1 MTILIAGAIILLLI
15 FLFFTSNN
23 GKKTKKSVE
32 LVRSIWGKP
41 KTELFYF
48 EGIKSFST
56 IVNDFKFHRLTD
68 QTINDIDFFNLFKFI
83 DRTTSKIGQQFL
95 FKKLTEPTDNLID
108 PSQKLIEL
116 FTTDSNLRE
125 EVQVELLKLSNAD
138 NYYIS
143 TLLQKNLLERP
154 KWLKYLKFDLILLFL
169 VFFISFKLPALFIV
183 VLLIISFNLL
193 LHYWSKTNAL
203 QLFKSFPQLN
213 ILVNVS
219 KILARK
225 NELNIDKSLEF
236 HIQNLRPFQ
245 RKLNLINID
254 NKGGFQGEMEFLITY
269 VLELLKGFFLIEVF
283 TLFRVTKELE
293 TKKESIIAL
302 FNFVGNIDTCIS
314 VASLRAGDLI
324 TCSPKLTKNSYEV
337 LLKDIYHP
345 LIDDCVTNNLN
356 IGEKSILIT
365 GSNMSGKST
374 FLRTFCINSILA
386 QTIYTCFGNNFV
398 SPILK
403 QYSSIRIDDNLF
415 QGKSYYF
422 EEVSVMATL
431 IAEVETPY
439 QNLFILD
446 EVFKGTNTIER
457 IAASKAILSY
467 LNRKNNIVMVA
478 THDIELSEMLKSE
491 YELYHFTEIIENDK
505 LNFDHKIKA
514 GQLKTRNAIK
524 LLEISNY
531 PIDIINEA
539 KQISEDWQIKITE
552 SAQN

>member
-1 MTILIAGAIILLLI
+1 MTIFIIGATILLLI
-15 FLFFTSNN
+15 FILFNSNN
-23 GKKTKKSVE
+23 TKKTKNSVA
-32 LVRSIWGKP
+32 LFRSSWGKP
-41 KTELFYF
+41 KTESYYF
-48 EGIKSFST
+48 EGIKNFSE
-56 IVNDFKFHRLTD
+56 ILNGHKFHRLTE
-68 QTINDIDFFNLFKFI
+68 QTINDIDFFNLFKFV

-95 FKKLTEPTDNLID
+95 FKKLIEPTDNLID
-108 PSQKLIEL
+108 PSQKLIDL
-116 FTTDSNLRE
+116 FTTDSELRE
-125 EVQVELLKLSNAD
+125 EVQIELLKLSNTD
-138 NYYIS
+138 NYYIP
-143 TLLQKNLLERP
+143 TLLQENLLERP
-154 KWLKYLKFDLILLFL
+154 KWLKYLKFDLVLLFSVFL
-169 VFFISFKLPALFIV
+169 VSFKFPIFFIV

-193 LHYWSKTNAL
+193 LHYWSKTNAF
-203 QLFKSFPQLN
+203 QFIKSFPQLN

-219 KILARK
+219 RILAK
-225 NELNIDKSLEF
+225 KDKLSVDKSLEF

-245 RKLNLINID
+245 RKLNLLNFD
-254 NKGGFQGEMEFLITY
+254 NKGGIQGEMEFLINY
-269 VLELLKGFFLIEVF
+269 IFELLKGFFLIEVF

-293 TKKESIIAL
+293 TKQESIIAL

-324 TCSPKLTKNSYEV
+324 TCSPKLTKDTNEV
-337 LLKDIYHP
+337 ILKDIFHP
-345 LIDDCVTNNLN
+345 LIDDCVTNNLS

-386 QTIYTCFGNNFV
+386 QTIYTCFGNKFV

-431 IAEVETPY
+431 IAEVETSY

-478 THDIELSEMLKSE
+478 THDIELSEMLKTE
-491 YELYHFTEIIENDK
+491 YELYHFTEIMENDK
-505 LNFDHKIKA
+505 LNFDHKIKS

-524 LLEISNY
+524 LLELSNY
-531 PIDIINEA
+531 PLDIINEA
-539 KQISEDWQIKITE
+539 KQISEDLQTRIT
-552 SAQN
+552 

>member
-1 MTILIAGAIILLLI
+1 MTILILGVAFILLLLI
-15 FLFFTSNN
+15 FFHLNN
-23 GKKTKKSVE
+23 SKKAKKSAE
-32 LVRSIWGKP
+32 LLRSVWGKP
-41 KTELFYF
+41 KTAFFYF
-48 EGIKSFST
+48 EGISSYSK
-56 IVNDFKFHRLTD
+56 IVNDHKFHRLTE
-68 QTINDIDFFNLFKFI
+68 QTLNDIDFFNLFKFI

-95 FKKLTEPTDNLID
+95 FKKLSEPSDNPTD
-108 PSQKLIEL
+108 PSLKLIEL
-116 FTTDSNLRE
+116 FTNDIELRE
-125 EVQVELLKLSNAD
+125 EVQIELLKLSHTD

-143 TLLQKNLLERP
+143 TLLQENLLERP
-154 KWLKYLKFDLILLFL
+154 KWLKYLKFDLVLLLL
-169 VFFISFKLPALFIV
+169 VFLISFKVPALFIV
-183 VLLIISFNLL
+183 VLSIISFNLL

-203 QLFKSFPQLN
+203 QFIKSFPQLN
-213 ILVNVS
+213 NLVNVS
-219 KILARK
+219 RILTRK
-225 NELNIDKSLEF
+225 DKLPVDKSLMF
-236 HIQNLRPFQ
+236 HIQNLGPFQ
-245 RKLNLINID
+245 RKLNFLNFD
-254 NKGGFQGEMEFLITY
+254 NKDGLQGEMEFLITY
-269 VLELLKGFFLIEVF
+269 VLELLKGFFLVEVF
-283 TLFRVTKELE
+283 TLFRVTEELE
-293 TKKESIIAL
+293 TKRESIIAL
-302 FNFVGNIDTCIS
+302 FDFIGNIDTCIS

-324 TCSPKLTKNSYEV
+324 TCLPNLTKDTNEV
-337 LLKDIYHP
+337 ILKDIYHP

-386 QTIYTCFGNNFV
+386 QTIYTCFGNKFV

-478 THDIELSEMLKSE
+478 THDIELSEMLKNDF
-491 YELYHFTEIIENDK
+491 ELYHFTEIIEDDK
-505 LNFDHKIKA
+505 LNFDHKIKS

-524 LLEISNY
+524 LLELSNY
-531 PIDIINEA
+531 PLDIINEA
-539 KQISEDWQIKITE
+539 KQISENLQIRIT
-552 SAQN
+552 

>member
-1 MTILIAGAIILLLI
+1 MTILIIGTIILLLI
-15 FLFFTSNN
+15 FIFFTSNN
-23 GKKTKKSVE
+23 KKKTVKSAE
-32 LVRSIWGKP
+32 HLRNNWGKH
-41 KTELFYF
+41 KTESFYF
-48 EGIKSFST
+48 AGIRSYSE
-56 IVNDFKFHRLTD
+56 ILNDNKFHRLTE

-83 DRTTSKIGQQFL
+83 DRTTSRIGQQFL

-108 PSQKLIEL
+108 PSKELIEL
-116 FTTDSNLRE
+116 FSADSNLRE
-125 EVQVELLKLSNAD
+125 EVQIELLKLSSND
-138 NYYIS
+138 NYYIP
-143 TLLQKNLLERP
+143 TLLHENLLERP
-154 KWLKYLKFDLILLFL
+154 KWLKHLKFDLILLFL
-169 VFFISFKLPALFIV
+169 VFLLSFKFPALFIV

-203 QLFKSFPQLN
+203 QFIKSFPQLN

-219 KILARK
+219 KVLSK
-225 NELNIDKSLEF
+225 KDKLHTDKSLEF

-254 NKGGFQGEMEFLITY
+254 NKGGLQGEMEFLITY

-293 TKKESIIAL
+293 TKQESIIAL

-314 VASLRAGDLI
+314 VASLRAGNLI
-324 TCSPKLTKNSYEV
+324 TCSPKLTKDTNEV
-337 LLKDIYHP
+337 ILKDIYHP

-457 IAASKAILSY
+457 IAASKAILTY

-491 YELYHFTEIIENDK
+491 YELYHFTEIIEDDK
-505 LNFDHKIKA
+505 LNFDHKIKS

-524 LLEISNY
+524 LLELSNY
-531 PIDIINEA
+531 PLDIINEA
-539 KQISEDWQIKITE
+539 KHISESLQIRIT
-552 SAQN
+552 

>member
-1 MTILIAGAIILLLI
+1 MAILIVGTIILLLI
-15 FLFFTSNN
+15 FIFFTSNN
-23 GKKTKKSVE
+23 SKKTEKSIK
-32 LVRSIWGKP
+32 LFRSTWGKP

-48 EGIKSFST
+48 EGIKSYSDT
-56 IVNDFKFHRLTD
+56 LNENKFHRLTD
-68 QTINDIDFFNLFKFI
+68 QTINDVDFLNLFKFI

-95 FKKLTEPTDNLID
+95 FKKLTEPTDSIVD

-116 FTTDSNLRE
+116 FIIDRKLRE
-125 EVQVELLKLSNAD
+125 EIQIELLKLSNTD
-138 NYYIS
+138 NYYIP
-143 TLLQKNLLERP
+143 TLLQENLLERP

-169 VFFISFKLPALFIV
+169 VFLISFKVPALFIV

-193 LHYWSKTNAL
+193 LHYWSKTNAF
-203 QLFKSFPQLN
+203 QFIKSFPQLN

-219 KILARK
+219 RILAK
-225 NELNIDKSLEF
+225 KDGLSVDKSLEL
-236 HIQNLRPFQ
+236 HIQTLRPFQ
-245 RKLNLINID
+245 RKLNLINFAD
-254 NKGGFQGEMEFLITY
+254 KDGLQGEMEFLITY
-269 VLELLKGFFLIEVF
+269 VLELLKGCFLIEVF
-283 TLFRVTKELE
+283 TLFRITKELE
-293 TKKESIIAL
+293 SKQESIIAL

-324 TCSPKLTKNSYEV
+324 TCSPKLTKDTNEV
-337 LLKDIYHP
+337 ILKDIYHP
-345 LIDDCVTNNLN
+345 LIDNCETNNLN
-356 IGEKSILIT
+356 IGKKSILIT

-386 QTIYTCFGNNFV
+386 QTIYTCFGNKFV

-403 QYSSIRIDDNLF
+403 QYTSIRIDDNLF

-439 QNLFILD
+439 QNLFVLD

-505 LNFDHKIKA
+505 LNFDHKIKS

-524 LLEISNY
+524 LLELSNY
-531 PIDIINEA
+531 PLEIINEA
-539 KQISEDWQIKITE
+539 KQISEDLQIKIT
-552 SAQN
+552 

>member
-1 MTILIAGAIILLLI
+1 MTIFIIGTTILLLI
-15 FLFFTSNN
+15 FILFNSNN
-23 GKKTKKSVE
+23 TKKTKNSVA
-32 LVRSIWGKP
+32 LFRSSWGKP
-41 KTELFYF
+41 KTESYYF
-48 EGIKSFST
+48 EGIKSFSE
-56 IVNDFKFHRLTD
+56 ILNGHKFHQLTE
-68 QTINDIDFFNLFKFI
+68 QTINDIDFFNLFKFV

-95 FKKLTEPTDNLID
+95 FKKLIEPTDNLID
-108 PSQKLIEL
+108 PSQKLIDL
-116 FTTDSNLRE
+116 FTTDSELRE
-125 EVQVELLKLSNAD
+125 EVQIELLKLSNTD
-138 NYYIS
+138 NYYIP
-143 TLLQKNLLERP
+143 TLLQENLLERP
-154 KWLKYLKFDLILLFL
+154 KWLKYLKFDLVLLFS
-169 VFFISFKLPALFIV
+169 VFLISFKFPIFFIV

-193 LHYWSKTNAL
+193 LHYWSKTNAF
-203 QLFKSFPQLN
+203 QFIKSFPQLN

-219 KILARK
+219 KILTK
-225 NELNIDKSLEF
+225 KDKLPVDKSLEF

-245 RKLNLINID
+245 RKLHLLNFD
-254 NKGGFQGEMEFLITY
+254 NKGGIQGEMEFLINY
-269 VLELLKGFFLIEVF
+269 VFELLKGFFLIEVF

-293 TKKESIIAL
+293 TKQESIIAL

-324 TCSPKLTKNSYEV
+324 TCTPKLTKDTNEV
-337 LLKDIYHP
+337 ILKDIFHP
-345 LIDDCVTNNLN
+345 LIDDCVTNNLS
-356 IGEKSILIT
+356 IGGKSILIT

-386 QTIYTCFGNNFV
+386 QTIYTCFGNKFV

-422 EEVSVMATL
+422 EEVSVMQTL
-431 IAEVETPY
+431 IAEVETSY

-491 YELYHFTEIIENDK
+491 YELYHFTEIMENDK
-505 LNFDHKIKA
+505 LSFDHKIKS

-524 LLEISNY
+524 LLELSNY
-531 PIDIINEA
+531 PLDIINEA
-539 KQISEDWQIKITE
+539 KQISEDLQTRIK
-552 SAQN
+552 